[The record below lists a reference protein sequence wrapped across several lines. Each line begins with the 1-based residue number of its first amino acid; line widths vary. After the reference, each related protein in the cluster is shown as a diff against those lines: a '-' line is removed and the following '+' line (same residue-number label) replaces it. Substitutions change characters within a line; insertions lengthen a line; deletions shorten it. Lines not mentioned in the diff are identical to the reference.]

1 MFRWLLPKDI
11 SFFDYFEQHVAMSM
25 DACREFLKLAAGE
38 GDQIQ
43 IATRIKEIEHQGD
56 DLAHRC
62 IANLNNTFITPI
74 DRVDIYQLMTRL
86 DDVLDAVDATTS
98 RLTLYELKEI
108 RPEAQQLAQVL
119 LKAVSQI
126 QSAVNNLRRMNKPQ
140 AIIQNLIAVHE
151 YENEGDTILRVALAR
166 LFQEETH
173 QPILVVKWKEIF
185 ERLERATDRCEEV
198 ANIIEKIVIEAS

>member
-1 MFRWLLPKDI
+1 
-11 SFFDYFEQHVAMSM
+11 MSM
-25 DACREFLKLAAGE
+25 DACREFLKLTSGE
-38 GDQIQ
+38 GDQMQ

-56 DLAHRC
+56 DLAHKC

-86 DDVLDAVDATTS
+86 DDVLDSVDATTS
-98 RLTLYELKEI
+98 RLTLYELKEM
-108 RPEAQQLAQVL
+108 RPEAHQLAQVL
-119 LKAVSQI
+119 VKAVTHI
-126 QSAVNNLRRMNKPQ
+126 QSAVTNLRHLNKSE
-140 AIIQNLIAVHE
+140 AITQNLIAVHQ

-166 LFQEETH
+166 LFKEETH